1 MRKARKA
8 LKILRIVAVVV
19 VVLIIA
25 VVILVN
31 VFADRAVKMG
41 IEIAGSD
48 VLGVKV
54 KVDRADL
61 KILGGSLEFSGLVID
76 NPRQYQNEK
85 FLELA
90 NARIAVDVRSLL
102 TDVVNIKQIKL
113 DGIELVFEQKGIT
126 GNNLQDILKNLPA
139 SDEKKTEAEPS
150 GKKLHIDELE
160 ISNVTVKVKLL
171 PIPGRT
177 GTVPFKLKPIK
188 MTDLGSDDKLDTAAL
203 IGKIL
208 VALAAGIAEQGVG
221 VIPDEILNPLKDQL
235 GNLGALL
242 GAGLEGGGK
251 LIGGGVDLTKGVL
264 EGGKDAGKDIVE
276 GIGGLFKKKKKEG
289 E

>member
-1 MRKARKA
+1 MLKA

-54 KVDRADL
+54 KVDRTDL
-61 KILGGSLEFSGLVID
+61 KILGGSLEFSDLVID

-102 TDVVNIKQIKL
+102 TDVVNIKEIKL

-126 GNNLQDILKNLPA
+126 GNNLQDILKNLP
-139 SDEKKTEAEPS
+139 SGDEEKPESKAEPS

-160 ISNVTVKVKLL
+160 ILNVTVKVKLL
-171 PIPGRT
+171 PIPGRAD
-177 GTVPFKLKPIK
+177 TVPLKLKPIK

-242 GAGLEGGGK
+242 GAGLKGGGK
-251 LIGGGVDLTKGVL
+251 LIEGGVDLTKGVL
-264 EGGKDAGKDIVE
+264 EGGKDAGKGITE
-276 GIGGLFKKKKKEG
+276 GIGGLFKKKKEG

>member
-1 MRKARKA
+1 MRKA
-8 LKILRIVAVVV
+8 LKIFRIVAVVV

-31 VFADRAVKMG
+31 VFIDRAVKLG

-54 KVDRADL
+54 KVDRTDL
-61 KILGGSLEFSGLVID
+61 KILGGSLEFSGLAID

-90 NARIAVDVRSLL
+90 NARITVDVRSLL
-102 TDVVNIKQIKL
+102 TDVVNIKEIKL
-113 DGIELVFEQKGIT
+113 DGLVLVLEQKGIT

-139 SDEKKTEAEPS
+139 SDEEKTEAEPS

-171 PIPGRT
+171 PIPGRLD
-177 GTVPFKLKPIK
+177 TVPLKLKPIR

-203 IGKIL
+203 ISKIL
-208 VALAAGIAEQGVG
+208 IALAAAIAEQGVG
-221 VIPDEILNPLKDQL
+221 VIPNEILNPLKDQL

-242 GAGLEGGGK
+242 GVGLEGGTK
-251 LIGGGVDLTKGVL
+251 LIEGGVDLTKSIL
-264 EGGKDAGKDIVE
+264 EGGKDAGKGITE
-276 GIGGLFKKKKKEG
+276 GIGGLFKKKKEG